1 MRSDALEYDLKIGM
15 IGNSSLT
22 EEEKYIFE
30 GVLGHPPKVYAE
42 KELLYQ
48 YLLFAFSLVSGVG
61 ILPFFLPPFFVSLPL
76 RSFVLA
82 FFLNFPAPLLR
93 LAYPLLK
100 PTSQSPGNA
109 LQESFKSKI
118 E

>member
-48 YLLFAFSLVSGVG
+48 YLLFAFSLVSGG
-61 ILPFFLPPFFVSLPL
+61 CTNEETGGCTNNHRI
-76 RSFVLA
+76 R
-82 FFLNFPAPLLR
+82 
-93 LAYPLLK
+93 
-100 PTSQSPGNA
+100 PTN
-109 LQESFKSKI
+109 ES
-118 E
+118 